1 MRATA
6 FRPRLLVSVQIMTSS
21 NPPESRL
28 QPTASPP
35 PSRKQHDPGGAPI
48 NRIVFFG
55 AAIGVVVFALW
66 AMLFRDN
73 AKLVI
78 GTCVEWVGQNFG
90 WYYSAVIV
98 LVLAFVIAVAISK
111 MGRIRLGP
119 DHSRPTFNLFTW
131 TAMLFA
137 AGIGIDLMFFSV
149 SEPITQYLAPP
160 TGDGETVEAARQ
172 ALTWTLFHYGI
183 LGWGLYALMGMALG
197 YFAYRHNLPLSI
209 RSALFPILGKRI
221 HGWLGD
227 LVDIAAVLGTIFG
240 IATSLGI
247 GVAQLNYGLEFMF
260 GIPQSTGTKIG
271 LIALSVVMAT
281 ISVLTGVEKG
291 IRRLSELNVLL
302 SIALMIFVLIA
313 GRTSYL
319 FDGIVLNVGDTLS
332 RFPSMALD
340 TFAYD
345 RPDAWL
351 NAWTLFFWAWWIAWA
366 PFVGLFLAR
375 ISRGRTLRQFI
386 VGVLAVPFAFILLWI
401 SIFGNSALDL
411 VRQGNTAFGEMA
423 MNHPEQGFYGLLDQL
438 PWVPV
443 TAAVATFTGLL
454 FYVTSADSGA
464 LVMSNFT
471 SKLKDPEADGA
482 KWVRVFWAI
491 ATGLLTLSMLLVDG
505 VPTLQNATV
514 IMGLPFSVVL
524 LFIMLGLYKALRVES
539 ALAGSFRAGL
549 QGVLA
554 SRAHMGSA
562 DSRRGWRHRLS
573 RAVSYPGRRSAQRFI
588 TDVARPAL
596 EAVRTE
602 FTDQG
607 IDATLDIESVE
618 GADIDTLNLIVQ
630 HGDERAFKYQIY
642 PVQMNVPTFATA
654 SVKSET
660 FYRMEVFSI
669 EGSHG
674 YDLLG
679 CTVEQVIADVLD
691 QYEVHM
697 AFLLENSGGVG
708 ASKIAEDVEETT
720 VWDSV
725 FHPITEGPED
735 GTPPDPQEP
744 RNPKEQ
750 S

>member
-1 MRATA
+1 MRAHSA
-6 FRPRLLVSVQIMTSS
+6 AALLLVTVLIMTSS
-21 NPPESRL
+21 NPPESTL
-28 QPTASPP
+28 QPPASPP
-35 PSRKQHDPGGAPI
+35 FTGKRRDPGGAPI
-48 NRIVFFG
+48 NKIVFFG

-66 AMLFRDN
+66 AMIFPDN
-73 AKLVI
+73 ADLVI
-78 GTCVEWVGQNFG
+78 GTAVEWVGATFG

-98 LVLAFVIAVAISK
+98 LVLVFVIAVAISK
-111 MGRIRLGP
+111 MGKIRLGP

-172 ALTWTLFHYGI
+172 ALVWTLFHYGI

-227 LVDIAAVLGTIFG
+227 AVDIAAVLGTIFG

-260 GIPQSTGTKIG
+260 GLDQSTGMQII
-271 LIALSVVMAT
+271 LIALAVAMAT

-302 SIALMIFVLIA
+302 SIALMLFVLIA

-319 FDGIVLNVGDTLS
+319 FDGIVINIGDTLS
-332 RFPSMALD
+332 RFPAMALD

-351 NAWTLFFWAWWIAWA
+351 NGWTLFFWAWWIAWA

-386 VGVLAVPFAFILLWI
+386 LGVLAVPFAFILLWI

-411 VRQGNTAFGEMA
+411 VRKGNTAFGEVA
-423 MNHPEQGFYGLLDQL
+423 MNEPEKGFYGLLEQFPML
-438 PWVPV
+438 PL

-471 SKLKDPEADGA
+471 SKLKDPESDGA
-482 KWVRVFWAI
+482 KWVRVFWAV

-505 VPTLQNATV
+505 VTTLQNATV

-554 SRAHMGSA
+554 SRAHTGTA
-562 DSRRGWRHRLS
+562 ESRRGWRQRLS
-573 RAVSYPGRRSAQRFI
+573 RAVSYPGKRSAQRFI
-588 TDVARPAL
+588 SEVARPAL

-602 FTDQG
+602 FTEQG
-607 IDATLDIESVE
+607 IDATLDIESVD
-618 GADIDTLNLIVQ
+618 GAGIDTLNLIVQ

-642 PVQMNVPTFATA
+642 PVQMKVPTFATA
-654 SVKSET
+654 SAKSEK

-708 ASKIAEDVEETT
+708 ASKIAEEVEETT
-720 VWDSV
+720 DWETDFAPVTDGPDDGIS
-725 FHPITEGPED
+725 PETEES
-735 GTPPDPQEP
+735 

-750 S
+750 A